1 MKRLTQAIRII
12 LGSPGEKARLYW
24 YWLAILSVII
34 LIPNVGLIYEILFN
48 QVTLPIMRRIAFVF
62 SLYSNTFRF
71 ILEPVMLTTVLL
83 SVVLALNFLMIRFVR
98 KRNTVVRGRLS
109 GTVAML
115 AGSHCVAC
123 GSSLL
128 APMFSL
134 IGGTGAYLSGDRYLR
149 LQLLSIGLNVLAM
162 YIAIRSM
169 KKAAGSVL
177 LTSNTLAANQPNAG

>member
-1 MKRLTQAIRII
+1 MRRLLRAISII
-12 LGSPGEKARLYW
+12 LSTPGEKARLYC

-34 LIPNVGLIYEILFN
+34 LIPNVGLIYEVLAN
-48 QVTLPIMRRIAFVF
+48 QVTLPMVRRIAFVF

-83 SVVLALNFLMIRFVR
+83 SVVLALNFLVIRFVR
-98 KRNTVVRGRLS
+98 KRNAVAHGRFS

-128 APMFSL
+128 APLFSL

-149 LQLLSIGLNVLAM
+149 LQLLSIGLNLLAM
-162 YIAIRSM
+162 YIAVRSM

-177 LTSNTLAANQPNAG
+177 LLAQDNPKGGNM